1 MRSSLICYYHT
12 RGVDLDQS
20 DQTWMQILVNIKNL

>member
-12 RGVDLDQS
+12 RGVDLDHP
-20 DQTWMQILVNIKNL
+20 DPDMDADLGKY